1 MTHCGSPQARAEG
14 RRAYRQSAAAVAI
27 STVRFLL
34 LKMAVKLYRGTVN
47 LSSEK
52 RGTESPAST
61 IGLSSERG
69 SDLRNLAPDGEG
81 LLARSAAEVS
91 SDGFGVRDMEEVRDL
106 IMNGQEPLR
115 LPA

>member
-1 MTHCGSPQARAEG
+1 MLRLFRLIATMDA
-14 RRAYRQSAAAVAI
+14 
-27 STVRFLL
+27 
-34 LKMAVKLYRGTVN
+34 KGTVN

-61 IGLSSERG
+61 NGLSSERG